1 MLNYSKTQYCP
12 TYIRIGA
19 DFLLLFSP
27 WLLYSRRRCVTPYD
41 ASVYIALDG
50 AVVSL
55 RLRWHVQSM
64 HNVQRRLVYRIFI
77 GNTVGPCRWLYRRVE
92 QQKRNIRLLL
102 FYAVPCVR
110 VVRCV
115 PPFIS
120 LSVGSL
126 SKPISAL
133 AREREKVITEQ
144 EERRTE
150 VEDYRCFS
158 APYTQQAENWK
169 GEIVTQICP
178 CWSSGNASKLSRSSW
193 KNTNII
199 RLSFSLGSRFLLLC
213 DGAVWG
219 RRCRWGKRPKTT
231 TWLFFFLSLP
241 FGSWK
246 VRRKKSAS
254 YTCAPFSNETVRR
267 DRD

>member
-133 AREREKVITEQ
+133 ARERERERESDNGAGRKKDWSGRLSVLFSPVYTASGKLEGGNRHTNLSVLEQ
-144 EERRTE
+144 RER
-150 VEDYRCFS
+150 
-158 APYTQQAENWK
+158 QQAEP
-169 GEIVTQICP
+169 I
-178 CWSSGNASKLSRSSW
+178 
-193 KNTNII
+193 
-199 RLSFSLGSRFLLLC
+199 LL
-213 DGAVWG
+213 
-219 RRCRWGKRPKTT
+219 K
-231 TWLFFFLSLP
+231 
-241 FGSWK
+241 
-246 VRRKKSAS
+246 
-254 YTCAPFSNETVRR
+254 EHQHH
-267 DRD
+267 